1 MTSKFPVVSVN
12 VMRQMFPRHH
22 AEAEEI
28 ATNGMWFYSVQDEQF
43 LSYVPNVNL
52 CINDVAPP
60 MYAVEK
66 DQVNFTLRKYGS
78 VYEVSLNNAFPS
90 SFLLSSNLQE
100 TIEEYLDVDEDLH
113 VAILNSL
120 TTPIMLGSSK
130 ALERLLLA
138 SDADS
143 YKLSS
148 LKTFI
153 QERN

>member
-12 VMRQMFPRHH
+12 VMRQMFPHHH